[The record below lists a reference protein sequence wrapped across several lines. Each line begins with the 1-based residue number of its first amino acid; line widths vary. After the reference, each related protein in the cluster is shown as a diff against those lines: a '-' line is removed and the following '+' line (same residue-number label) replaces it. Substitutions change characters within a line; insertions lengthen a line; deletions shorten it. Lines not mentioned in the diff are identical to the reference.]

1 MEMNK
6 SYDEL
11 DTNDAVDIEAQQK
24 IYETRESRDKCKKRG
39 KNILLFLWGICLI
52 CNGYIILKYLQDAIE
67 PDDRYTRGKD
77 HLLNDNTT
85 KRQLRIRWHT
95 HHEDPCPKYKY
106 GCCEVFSECSY
117 KGNNITH
124 YDSHEFKGSTF
135 HIIKENEMGTNC
147 PRMIDLVRGHN
158 EHYPRNESCET
169 SELGCCKI
177 ETECDIN
184 LRINDMI
191 HKDNTQAHY
200 EINDDFK
207 YVHLVDPMEDRC
219 PSIEKLMSEYRYNYP
234 KKDNLWDGSEI
245 FIVILVLGCLSLLGS
260 AK

>member
-1 MEMNK
+1 MNN

-11 DTNDAVDIEAQQK
+11 DTNDAIDIESQQK
-24 IYETRESRDKCKKRG
+24 IYKTSGTWDKCKKRG
-39 KNILLFLWGICLI
+39 KNIYMFLWYICLVCNI
-52 CNGYIILKYLQDAIE
+52 CIVIRYLQYVIVS
-67 PDDRYTRGKD
+67 DDRYTRGKD

-85 KRQLRIRWHT
+85 KRQLMVRWHSR
-95 HHEDPCPKYKY
+95 HSEDPCPKYKY
-106 GCCEVFSECSY
+106 GCCEVFSGCSY
-117 KGNNITH
+117 KGTNITH
-124 YDSHEFKGSTF
+124 YNSHEFKGHTF

-184 LRINDMI
+184 LRMNDIINNN
-191 HKDNTQAHY
+191 NTKGHY

-207 YVHLVDPMEDRC
+207 YVNLVDPILYKC
-219 PSIEKLMSEYRYNYP
+219 PSIEKLMSEYRFDYP
-234 KKDNLWDGSEI
+234 QKNDFWDNGGG
-245 FIVILVLGCLSLLGS
+245 ILLLISLFACFNCLGNS
-260 AK
+260 K